1 MIRNLIAA
9 FVVLGVSVAL
19 AKDPVPATKPA
30 SSQPAKT
37 ITLVKTDVP
46 ATKPIATVKPT
57 VPAKPVVAK
66 PKADATSALT
76 DERFPTP
83 AEIMEKIKAQKAQVD
98 KQLKV
103 AHFDLSQPMLEKSP
117 DITLFGDAHLLT
129 IHNLIDRLHH
139 ARDDK
144 GVRAVLI
151 TLSANS
157 GFNTAQALEIKN
169 ALTEIRK
176 AGKRSFVYADAY
188 DTPTYLAASGATD
201 VCLLSGGEIE
211 MLGVSIEPMFM
222 KGLFEKLGVKADFIQ
237 IGEFKGADEQ
247 YTRSELSEESKG
259 ELNKL
264 ADSLYDLI
272 TTTIARNR
280 NISKS
285 SVKQMIDDVFLTAR
299 QAKDRKLVDHLVSQ
313 DGLRDLITDE
323 LHGEINIVPNYA
335 EPEQERIDF
344 SNPLALLANIGKK
357 PKESNK
363 AAIALIHAEGEIIDG
378 DAGDGLLT
386 GGGNVGSENI
396 RKAFRMASRDENVK
410 AIVLRIDSPG
420 GSALASEVMWQAVH
434 AAAQDKPVIISV
446 GSMAAS
452 GGYYLASAGDYI
464 FADPSAIVGSI
475 GVVGGKFVISGI
487 FEKLGIT
494 TQSIT
499 RGQNANINSMTE
511 PWNDRQRRL
520 MTNMMKATYEQF
532 TERVMTNRKDKI
544 KDIDAVARGRIFL
557 ARQAKD
563 LGMVDELG
571 GLTEALAYAAAEV
584 KLTDYEVKSIPG
596 SRSILDLI
604 TGRASADGPDAR
616 LPFTARIELSVDS
629 SLKMMPASMRK
640 LFLQQLQT
648 IQLLDKRPVLLV
660 SPYVITV
667 K

>member
-1 MIRNLIAA
+1 MIRNLFAA
-9 FVVLGVSVAL
+9 FLVLGVSTAF
-19 AKDPVPATKPA
+19 AKDPAPATKPTTQ
-30 SSQPAKT
+30 SAKT
-37 ITLVKTDVP
+37 TATALKDAPT
-46 ATKPIATVKPT
+46 TKPIAKV
-57 VPAKPVVAK
+57 AAK
-66 PKADATSALT
+66 PKADLPTGT
-76 DERFPTP
+76 EEHFPTP
-83 AEIMEKIKAQKAQVD
+83 AEIMEKIKAKKAEAD
-98 KQLKV
+98 KLLKV
-103 AHFDLSQPMLEKSP
+103 AHFDLSQPVLEKTP
-117 DITLFGDAHLLT
+117 DLTLFGDAHLITTPGLVE
-129 IHNLIDRLHH
+129 RLHR

-144 GVRAVLI
+144 AVRAVLI

-157 GFNTAQALEIKN
+157 GFNTSQALEIKD
-169 ALTEIRK
+169 ALGELRK

-188 DTPTYLAASGATD
+188 DTPAYLAASGATD
-201 VCLLSGGEIE
+201 VCLLEGGEIE

-222 KGLFEKLGVKADFIQ
+222 KGLFEKFGVQADFIQ

-272 TTTIARNR
+272 TTTISRNR
-280 NISKS
+280 NISKT
-285 SVKQMIDDVFLTAR
+285 SVKQIIDDVFLTAK
-299 QAKDRKLVDHLVSQ
+299 QAKDRKLIDHLVSQ
-313 DGLRDLITDE
+313 DDLRDLITDE
-323 LHGEINIVPNYA
+323 LHGEINLLSDYA
-335 EPEQERIDF
+335 APQQERLDF
-344 SNPLALLANIGKK
+344 SNPLALLANMGKK
-357 PKESNK
+357 PKESTK
-363 AAIALIHAEGEIIDG
+363 PAIALIHAEGEIIDG

-386 GGGNVGSENI
+386 GGGNVGSEDI
-396 RKAFRMASRDENVK
+396 RKAFRMASRDDNVK

-487 FEKLGIT
+487 LDKLGVT

-499 RGQNANINSMTE
+499 RGQNANINSMYQ
-511 PWNDRQRRL
+511 PWSDRQRRL
-520 MTNMMKATYEQF
+520 MTNMMKSTYEQF
-532 TERVMTNRKDKI
+532 TQRVMTNRKDKI

-557 ARQAKD
+557 APQAKD

-571 GLTEALAYAAAEV
+571 GLTEAIAYAASEV
-584 KLTDYEVKSIPG
+584 NLKEKEYDVKNVPG

-604 TGRASADGPDAR
+604 TGRAGADDGPDVK
-616 LPFTARIELSVDS
+616 LPNQPRIELSVDS
-629 SLKMMPASMRK
+629 PLKMLPASIRK
-640 LFLQQLQT
+640 AFMQQLQT
-648 IQLLDKRPVLLV
+648 IQLLDRRPVILV
-660 SPYVITV
+660 NPYIITV